1 MQRNVTHRM
10 DHRHGKALGE
20 LHRAA
25 DVRGNHAMSV
35 NSLGLQI
42 AAQLHNTLQ

>member
-1 MQRNVTHRM
+1 MQSNATHRM

-25 DVRGNHAMSV
+25 DVHGNHAMSIY
-35 NSLGLQI
+35 SLGFQI
-42 AAQLHNTLQ
+42 AAKLHNTLV